1 MKKLLV
7 LLDNGHGNNTPGKCS
22 PDKSIYEWQWCRE
35 IVQMLGKELRTAGI
49 DTYTVTPEDNDV
61 SLSSRVRRINAV
73 YDKYK
78 NDYEVV
84 LISVHINAAGDGKK
98 WCTASGWSGWIC
110 ENASEKSKFLAQC
123 LYREAASLGL
133 KGNRSVPKDYCWR
146 ANFYITK
153 NSKCPAVLTE
163 NMFQDNKNDVEYL
176 LSNKG
181 KREIV
186 ELHKNALIE
195 YINKI

>member
-7 LLDNGHGNNTPGKCS
+7 LLDNGHGSNTPGKCS
-22 PDKSIYEWQWCRE
+22 PDKRLYEYKWARE
-35 IVQMLGKELRTAGI
+35 IVNTLSDELKRTGI
-49 DTYTVTPEDNDV
+49 NTYIVTPEELDI
-61 SLSSRVRRINAV
+61 SLPERVRRVNSV

-78 NDYEVV
+78 NEYEIV
-84 LISVHINAAGDGKK
+84 LISVHINAAGNGSK
-98 WCTASGWSGWIC
+98 WCTASGWSGWIS
-110 ENASEKSKFLAQC
+110 ENASEKSKILEQC
-123 LYREAASLGL
+123 LYKEAASLGL
-133 KGNRSVPKDYCWR
+133 KGNRSVPRNYCWI

-186 ELHKNALIE
+186 ALHKNALLE